1 MSYELL
7 LPACF
12 ALAIGL
18 RNYDFGP
25 VLPACF
31 ALTIGR
37 YHKYSPGKR
46 LIACSPELWSH
57 YDKIF
62 GFLDRSLSG

>member
-31 ALTIGR
+31 ALAAVVC
-37 YHKYSPGKR
+37 PWR
-46 LIACSPELWSH
+46 LGDIINTAPA
-57 YDKIF
+57 
-62 GFLDRSLSG
+62 SGL